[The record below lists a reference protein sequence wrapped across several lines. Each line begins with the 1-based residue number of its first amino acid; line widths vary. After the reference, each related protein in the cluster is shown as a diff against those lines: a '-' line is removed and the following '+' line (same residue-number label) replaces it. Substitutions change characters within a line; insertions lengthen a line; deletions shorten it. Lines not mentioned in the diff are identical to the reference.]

1 MIIFWFF
8 IFVIGAVFGSFFN
21 VLIYRIPIKKSII
34 FPASFCPNCKKPIKW
49 YDNLPIISYLILKGR
64 CRYCKEKISLFYPI
78 VETITGFLFLIV
90 FWKTGINILS
100 LVYIIIFSSLLV
112 NSFIDLKT
120 KNIYISLFIFPSL
133 LYVLYAL
140 FIEFNI
146 FSNFWLFPSTYISLK
161 ESITGFLTG
170 AIFFFII
177 RFFGGKILK
186 KEGMGEGDI
195 YVAAFIGLFIGFPY
209 IFFVFIFAGIF
220 GIIFYYTYY
229 KDKDDKVIPFVP
241 FLSLSSF
248 FIFLILDFIKRLYL

>member
-1 MIIFWFF
+1 MIIFWVF
-8 IFVIGAVFGSFFN
+8 IFIIGAVFGSFFN

-49 YDNLPIISYLILKGR
+49 YDNLPIISYLLLKGR
-64 CRYCKEKISLFYPI
+64 CRYCKEKISFFYPL
-78 VETITGFLFLIV
+78 VETITGFLFFIV

-120 KNIYISLFIFPSL
+120 RNVYIALFIFPSL
-133 LYVLYAL
+133 LYILYVVFL
-140 FIEFNI
+140 EFNI
-146 FSNFWLFPSTYISLK
+146 FSNFQFFPFPYISLK

-170 AIFFFII
+170 AIFLFII
-177 RFFGGKILK
+177 KFFGGKILK

-209 IFFVFIFAGIF
+209 IFFVFIFAGIS
-220 GIIFYYTYY
+220 GIIFYYAYY
-229 KDKDDKVIPFVP
+229 KDKDDMIPFVP

-248 FIFLILDFIKRLYL
+248 FTFLLLDFIKRLYL